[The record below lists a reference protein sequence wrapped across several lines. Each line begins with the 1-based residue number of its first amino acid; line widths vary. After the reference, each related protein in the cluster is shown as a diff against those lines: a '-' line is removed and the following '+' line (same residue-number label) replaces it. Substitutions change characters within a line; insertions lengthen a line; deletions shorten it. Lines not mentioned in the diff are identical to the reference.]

1 MADEEPELT
10 TDDPDWVAAQAM
22 VATLKGDINDAI
34 ELDYAVHVALLA
46 AFQLIMVVPEGPD
59 RAALCDEARADLD
72 VMLKAALTPDS
83 VYEAIERRSRFKL
96 VPKEPE

>member
-1 MADEEPELT
+1 MIRIGLRPRPWL
-10 TDDPDWVAAQAM
+10 PRSR
-22 VATLKGDINDAI
+22 AI
-34 ELDYAVHVALLA
+34 SMLDYAVHVALLA
-46 AFQLIMVVPEGPD
+46 AFQLIMAVPEGPD